1 MLAFVPPCNPTSAK
15 TVPAGDAWLHE
26 PKLDGYRLQVIK
38 EWASDGHRP
47 IARARAGTGARSRQ
61 ESGGRRDEV
70 KRRNRANHT
79 PHARLFVDAQ
89 PPGHVSFTYKEL
101 TESLRRK
108 SRQLCAM
115 YGRRPRCK
123 RNLTFPRMVGCGHVF
138 GLFLQP
144 LWPLAMM

>member
-1 MLAFVPPCNPTSAK
+1 M
-15 TVPAGDAWLHE
+15 
-26 PKLDGYRLQVIK
+26 
-38 EWASDGHRP
+38 
-47 IARARAGTGARSRQ
+47 
-61 ESGGRRDEV
+61 

-115 YGRRPRCK
+115 SRREQMQQK
-123 RNLTFPRMVGCGHVF
+123 SGIE
-138 GLFLQP
+138 GLGV
-144 LWPLAMM
+144 